1 MSDVGLKP
9 ETVERNLEV
18 LFELAANWRAV
29 LLFDEADVFLESR
42 GSHTSDLNRNALVS
56 VLLRVLEYYNGILIL
71 TTNRIRE
78 FDVAVQSRIN
88 LGIKYADL
96 ERAQLQKIFDNF
108 LDQVPEENIK
118 EKEAIK
124 MWFREDDEAREWT
137 KALNGRHIRNI
148 IFSAIDLA
156 KVDGGRLTLDHIKK
170 MTRTTHAFYDGVK
183 VIVQTAR
190 ERAEA
195 GYRAH

>member
-1 MSDVGLKP
+1 
-9 ETVERNLEV
+9 VERNLEA

-42 GSHTSDLNRNALVS
+42 GSHRSDLNRNALVS

-88 LGIKYADL
+88 LGIKYGDL
-96 ERAQLQKIFDNF
+96 DRLQMQEIFDNF
-108 LDQVPEENIK
+108 LDQVPEENVQ
-118 EKEAIK
+118 EKRAIK
-124 MWFREDDEAREWT
+124 TWFREEDEAREWT
-137 KALNGRHIRNI
+137 NALNGRHIRNI

-156 KVDGGRLTLDHIKK
+156 KADGGRLTLDHVRK
-170 MTRTTHAFYDGVK
+170 MAKATYMFYDGVK
-183 VIVQTAR
+183 SMVQNAR
-190 ERAEA
+190 EQAEV
-195 GYRAH
+195 GYRAY